1 MAIKYRFACHLITW
15 GNEPRQDPEK
25 VLSEVASAG
34 YEGVEGLPIKSAE
47 HLVEMAVLASK
58 YNLHIVNAGGGSA
71 ETSINY
77 NITLGNKASEVPAC
91 SRSNFGGLD
100 PSDDD
105 FRRAGESLKDYIAYA
120 KEHNIKPFHH
130 AHLWTMIETV
140 EDAEK
145 MLKYAPGLYL
155 LFDTGHLTAAGS
167 NALEVF
173 DKLGDKIAHV
183 HLKDFV
189 ANDPKTWNHRK
200 SKWGEEGRFEELGK
214 GNMGL
219 DVKAILKGLEN
230 VGYDGWVSVE
240 QDQATHHSPAE
251 TAKVNMEYIK
261 SLLNF

>member
-1 MAIKYRFACHLITW
+1 MAIKYRLACHLITW
-15 GNEPRQDPEK
+15 GGEPSQNPEK

-34 YEGVEGLPIKSAE
+34 YEGVEGLPIKSLE
-47 HLVEMAVLASK
+47 GLVEMAVLAAK

-77 NITLGNKASEVPAC
+77 NITLGNKASEVPGC
-91 SRSNFGGLD
+91 GRNNFGGPD

-105 FRRAGESLKDYIAYA
+105 FRRAGESLKSAIAYA

-155 LFDTGHLTAAGS
+155 LLDTGHLAAAGS
-167 NALEVF
+167 NVLRVF
-173 DKLGDKIAHV
+173 DKLGDKIGHV
-183 HLKDFV
+183 HLKDFT
-189 ANDPKTWNHRK
+189 ANDPKIWNHRK
-200 SKWGEEGRFEELGK
+200 NKWGEEGRFEELGK

-219 DVKAILKGLEN
+219 DVKAILKALES

-251 TAKVNMEYIK
+251 TAKVNIEYIK
-261 SLLNF
+261 SIM